1 MSNQGTGSP
10 QDLFE
15 PSRGSASSG
24 SYKSV
29 FGLLYAA
36 LLVACAVVWVKNDAL
51 AGEAFIG
58 MVITIALFP
67 VWVAAS
73 SRQSVSV
80 RTERNSQMN
89 RMVEAI
95 ESLRSEAGLSET
107 AKRVLHRREERDLLR
122 TAIEQDIAAEDWDA
136 AMTLVK
142 ELAERFGYRLD
153 AEEFR
158 VRIEQSRTQTL
169 DRSVLSLIEK
179 LDTYIADRR
188 WDEAKEKA
196 AKIVRLFPDSPRTDG
211 LVERVAASRNR
222 YKLELERKFLKAA
235 EREEIEIAMR
245 LLKEMDEYLGAG
257 EAEPFREVARGVI
270 GKARDNLGVRFK
282 LAIQD
287 QAWPIALDVGERIMV
302 EFPNTRMADE
312 VRNMLDSIRE
322 RVSTSPSA
330 R

>member
-1 MSNQGTGSP
+1 MDNRSSDSQDSYESSSNTDGT
-10 QDLFE
+10 
-15 PSRGSASSG
+15 SA
-24 SYKSV
+24 YKGV
-29 FGLLYAA
+29 FALLYIA

-51 AGEAFIG
+51 AGEAFIS

-73 SRQSVSV
+73 SRQAVSV
-80 RTERNSQMN
+80 RTERSSQMK
-89 RMVEAI
+89 RMTDAI
-95 ESLRSEAGLSET
+95 EAMRRESGLSEA
-107 AKRVLHRREERDLLR
+107 AKRVLHRREERNLLR
-122 TAIEQDIAAEDWDA
+122 QAIEQDIAAEDWDA
-136 AMTLVK
+136 AMSLVK

-158 VRIEQSRTQTL
+158 ARIEQARTQTL

-179 LDTYIADRR
+179 LDAHIADRQ
-188 WDEAKEKA
+188 WDEAQAKA
-196 AKIVRLFPDSPRTDG
+196 AKIVRLFPDSPRIDG
-211 LVERVAASRNR
+211 LVERVNDSRNR

-235 EREEIEIAMR
+235 EREEIEQAMK
-245 LLKEMDEYLGAG
+245 LLKEMDEYLGSD

-287 QAWPIALDVGERIMV
+287 RAWTVALEVGERIMAD
-302 EFPNTRMADE
+302 FPNTRMADE
-312 VRNMLDSIRE
+312 VRKMIDTIRE
-322 RVSTSPSA
+322 RVAAAPSS

>member
-1 MSNQGTGSP
+1 MTNNTSNSHDDGGSSA
-10 QDLFE
+10 E
-15 PSRGSASSG
+15 TAVAYRGIFA
-24 SYKSV
+24 
-29 FGLLYAA
+29 LLYAA
-36 LLVACAVVWVKNDAL
+36 LLVGCAVVWVKNEAL

-58 MVITIALFP
+58 MVITIAMFP

-73 SRQSVSV
+73 SRLSVSV
-80 RTERNSQMN
+80 RSSRGAQIN

-95 ESLRSEAGLSET
+95 ESMRRESGLSEA

-122 TAIEQDIAAEDWDA
+122 KAIEQDIQAEDWDA

-158 VRIEQSRTQTL
+158 ARIEQARTQTL
-169 DRSVLSLIEK
+169 DRSVISLIER
-179 LDTYIADRR
+179 LDTYIADRH
-188 WDEAKEKA
+188 WDQAQEQA
-196 AKIVRLFPDSPRTDG
+196 AKIVRLFPDSPRIDG
-211 LVERVAASRNR
+211 LVERVNDSRNR

-235 EREEIEIAMR
+235 EREEIDLAMK
-245 LLKEMDEYLGAG
+245 LLKEMDEYLGSD

-287 QAWPIALDVGERIMV
+287 RAWPVALEVGERIMAD
-302 EFPNTRMADE
+302 FPNTRMADE
-312 VRNMLDSIRE
+312 VRNMIDMIRD
-322 RVSTSPSA
+322 RIAGTPSA

>member
-1 MSNQGTGSP
+1 MDNRSSDSQDSNESSSNTDGT
-10 QDLFE
+10 
-15 PSRGSASSG
+15 SA
-24 SYKSV
+24 YKGV
-29 FGLLYAA
+29 FALLYIA

-51 AGEAFIG
+51 AGEAFIS

-73 SRQSVSV
+73 SRQAVSV
-80 RTERNSQMN
+80 RTERSSQMK
-89 RMVEAI
+89 RMTDAI
-95 ESLRSEAGLSET
+95 EAMRRESGLSEA
-107 AKRVLHRREERDLLR
+107 AKRVLHRREERNLLR
-122 TAIEQDIAAEDWDA
+122 QAIEQDIAAEDWDA
-136 AMTLVK
+136 AMSLVK

-158 VRIEQSRTQTL
+158 ARIEQARTQTL

-179 LDTYIADRR
+179 LDAHIADRQ
-188 WDEAKEKA
+188 WDEAQAKA
-196 AKIVRLFPDSPRTDG
+196 AKIVRLFPDSPRIDG
-211 LVERVAASRNR
+211 LVERVNDSRNR

-235 EREEIEIAMR
+235 EREEIEQAMK
-245 LLKEMDEYLGAG
+245 LLKEMDEYLGSD

-287 QAWPIALDVGERIMV
+287 RAWTVALEVGERIMAD
-302 EFPNTRMADE
+302 FPNTRMADE
-312 VRNMLDSIRE
+312 VRKMIDTIRE
-322 RVSTSPSA
+322 RVAAAPSS

>member
-1 MSNQGTGSP
+1 MNDQGPNAQETDERHLSAESTGS
-10 QDLFE
+10 LK
-15 PSRGSASSG
+15 G
-24 SYKSV
+24 V
-29 FGLLYAA
+29 FILLYVA
-36 LLVACAVVWVKNDAL
+36 LLVACAAVWVKDSSL

-80 RTERNSQMN
+80 RTERSSQMK
-89 RMVEAI
+89 RMVDAI
-95 ESLRSEAGLSET
+95 ESMRHEAGLSET
-107 AKRVLHRREERDLLR
+107 ARRVLHRREERDLLR
-122 TAIEQDIAAEDWDA
+122 QAIEQDIQSEEWDA

-158 VRIEQSRTQTL
+158 ARIEQARTQTL
-169 DRSVLSLIEK
+169 DRSVKSLIEK
-179 LDTYIADRR
+179 LDNLIADRR
-188 WDEAKEKA
+188 WDEAQAKA
-196 AKIVRLFPDSPRTDG
+196 AKIVHLFPDSPRTDG
-211 LVERVAASRNR
+211 LIERVTVSRDR

-235 EREEIEIAMR
+235 EREEIDLAMS
-245 LLKEMDEYLGAG
+245 LLKEMDDYLGSG

-287 QAWPIALDVGERIMV
+287 RAWSVALEVGERIMAD
-302 EFPNTRMADE
+302 FPNTRMAEE
-312 VRNMLDSIRE
+312 VRRLLDTIRE
-322 RVSTSPSA
+322 RVEASPST

>member
-1 MSNQGTGSP
+1 MDNQGAGP
-10 QDLFE
+10 PE
-15 PSRGSASSG
+15 PYEQNQSTASSAS
-24 SYKSV
+24 YKGV
-29 FGLLYAA
+29 FALMYAA
-36 LLVACAVVWVKNDAL
+36 LFVACAVVWVKNDAL

-67 VWVAAS
+67 VWLAAA

-80 RTERNSQMN
+80 RSERSSQMK

-122 TAIEQDIAAEDWDA
+122 NAIEQDIEAEDWDA

-158 VRIEQSRTQTL
+158 VRIEQARTHTL

-188 WDEAKEKA
+188 WDEAHEKA

-211 LVERVAASRNR
+211 LVERVAVSRNR

-235 EREEIEIAMR
+235 EREEIELAMR
-245 LLKEMDEYLGAG
+245 LLKEMDDYLGSG

-287 QAWPIALDVGERIMV
+287 QTWPVALEVGERIMA

-312 VRNMLDSIRE
+312 VRSMLESIRD
-322 RVSTSPSA
+322 RVSASPTA
-330 R
+330 H